1 VTDLVTINCPLC
13 QASESDFWAKE
24 NGFNCVKCKKCALVY
39 VNPRPNLESVSSS
52 VQNGVH
58 ILDNGGKL
66 DTKTRRINRKIN
78 SAKLIFKKLFPDLL
92 QREVQIK
99 WLDVGSGYGE
109 FMESLLKLL
118 PSNSIVEGV
127 EPMYHK
133 AKFAKKRG
141 LIIHHG
147 YLNSVKEK
155 YEILS
160 ILDVFS
166 HVPDFNKFLED
177 VKDVLI
183 PNGEILM
190 KTGNGADIG
199 DRKNFPGP
207 LTLPDH
213 LVFAGQKQII
223 SFLEKAG
230 FSVITIQSERVDNF
244 WYSIKNTI
252 KWCLGRPVKLSFPY
266 TSPSRTFWI
275 RAKLN

>member
-1 VTDLVTINCPLC
+1 MADLVTIKCPLC
-13 QASESDFWAKE
+13 QSSESDFWAEE
-24 NGFNCVKCKKCALVY
+24 NGFNCVKCKNCDLLY

-58 ILDNGGKL
+58 ILDNGEKL

-78 SAKLIFKKLFPDLL
+78 STRRIFQNLFPDLL
-92 QREVQIK
+92 QKEAQIK

-133 AKFAKKRG
+133 ANFATNRG

-147 YLNSVKEK
+147 YLNSVKRK

-177 VKDVLI
+177 VKNVLI
-183 PNGEILM
+183 PNGEILI

-213 LVFAGQKQII
+213 LVFAGQKHII
-223 SFLEKAG
+223 AFLEKAG
-230 FSVITIQSERVDNF
+230 FSVIRIQSEIVDTF

-252 KWCLGRPVKLSFPY
+252 KWCSGYPVKLSFPY

-275 RAKLN
+275 RAKRN